1 MWQEAQGARQALE
14 VRFQQWAAALA
25 VHITQRKQVKTVEAA
40 AVVVIVLL
48 AVLAQADKD
57 LREEMQFRQLAV
69 AVVAQVAL
77 VQ

>member
-14 VRFQQWAAALA
+14 VRFQQLAAVLA
-25 VHITQRKQVKTVEAA
+25 VHSIQRKQVKTVEAA
-40 AVVVIVLL
+40 VVLVIVVL
-48 AVLAQADKD
+48 AVLAQAGKD
-57 LREEMQFRQLAV
+57 LREELLCHQLAV